1 MSYWTDRIQ
10 RPQLEVCMIGHV
22 QKQHWRSL
30 TIATHA
36 NPDRLDSSS
45 PNGDAMNT

>member
-1 MSYWTDRIQ
+1 MSHGTDRIQ
-10 RPQLEVCMIGHV
+10 RSQLEVCMIGHV

-36 NPDRLDSSS
+36 DPDRLNSSS
-45 PNGDAMNT
+45 ANGDAMNT